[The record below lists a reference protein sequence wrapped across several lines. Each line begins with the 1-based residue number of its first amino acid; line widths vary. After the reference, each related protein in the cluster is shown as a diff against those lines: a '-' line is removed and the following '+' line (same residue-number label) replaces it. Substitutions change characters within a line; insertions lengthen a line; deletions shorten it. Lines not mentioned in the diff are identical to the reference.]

1 MFCPVQKAMDLLSL
15 RLLFI
20 LMASSFG
27 LARLLRGSGSQYFNS
42 SVATFKEMAV
52 LLLTQDRATSIPKLL
67 PHGYPC
73 SWSTFSIILVKAKG
87 VEATDANSCCVASC
101 QESPENRLLVASFFL
116 VFLCFWGQ
124 LQSHLALK
132 STHSTPS
139 QTCCWIVSDGCWNHR
154 ATVSLIF
161 FVLYH
166 QYSHR
171 FAANSTLT
179 SLAPT
184 WPNIASTCS
193 TGPNLALNPV

>member
-87 VEATDANSCCVASC
+87 VEVTDANSCCVASC
-101 QESPENRLLVASFFL
+101 QESPENRLLVASFFFGL
-116 VFLCFWGQ
+116 SVLLRTTTKSPGLEVYAQHSKSNLLLNCFRWV
-124 LQSHLALK
+124 LESPC
-132 STHSTPS
+132 HSIADFFRSVSSIFTPLR
-139 QTCCWIVSDGCWNHR
+139 G
-154 ATVSLIF
+154 
-161 FVLYH
+161 
-166 QYSHR
+166 
-171 FAANSTLT
+171 
-179 SLAPT
+179 
-184 WPNIASTCS
+184 
-193 TGPNLALNPV
+193 

>member
-101 QESPENRLLVASFFL
+101 QESPENRLLVASFFWS
-116 VFLCFWGQ
+116 FCAFEDNYK
-124 LQSHLALK
+124 A
-132 STHSTPS
+132 
-139 QTCCWIVSDGCWNHR
+139 
-154 ATVSLIF
+154 
-161 FVLYH
+161 
-166 QYSHR
+166 
-171 FAANSTLT
+171 
-179 SLAPT
+179 T
-184 WPNIASTCS
+184 WPWSLRTALQVKPVVELFPMGAGITVPQYRWFFSFCIINIHTASRLTPPS
-193 TGPNLALNPV
+193 PALPQHGPT